1 MVAEVKKIRR
11 PLFLGIF
18 AYVATIFIN
27 KSTQLT
33 GKTIRLPHNIW
44 YTNLNILP
52 RIGVERLMHK
62 MRFFQSV
69 QFKLVIMYLLLIIV
83 AMQVIGAYFV
93 RELEGQLEK
102 NFQDSITNSITLL
115 DYNAREEIIKNSD
128 NSVKLQNDIRE
139 LLVDFSR
146 ASSNLIE
153 VRIVDDKGKILGT
166 SNLNNQGIVGQK
178 SNDPLVKRTLSLGTT
193 SEDKIY
199 KDESNKNNRVWV
211 NVSSIKNKGKVIGA
225 IYLVADIES
234 VYKQVDDITNIFITG
249 TLIAMIITAVLGILL
264 SRTITKPIVE
274 MKRQAYAMAR
284 GNYSRK
290 VKVYGVDEIGELA
303 DSFNTLTKRV
313 QEAQAM
319 TEGER
324 RKLSSVL
331 AYMTDGVIATDR
343 RGKVIL
349 INTPAEKMLRVKH
362 ESANG
367 RSIIDVLDIG
377 DTYQFEDLME
387 VDGSL
392 TMDRSTL
399 DKPYVLRANFS
410 VIQRETGFNNGVIAV
425 LHDITDQEKV
435 DQERR
440 DFVSNVSHEL
450 RTPLTSMHSYLEA
463 LSDGAWEDK
472 EIAPRF
478 LEVTQNETE
487 RMIRLVNDLLKLSRM
502 DGGREQ
508 LEKSFV
514 NFTDFFNH
522 IIDRFEMMKKE
533 TIMFKR
539 HIPREPV
546 IIEIDEDK
554 VMQVLDNI
562 ISNANKYSPDGGRIS
577 FYLKKFED
585 EIEVSIADEGLGVPD
600 EDLANVFDRFFR
612 VDKAR
617 SREMG
622 GTGLGLAIAREVI
635 EAHGGRIWAERNK
648 TKGTIIKFT
657 LPYSDLPEDDWE

>member
-1 MVAEVKKIRR
+1 
-11 PLFLGIF
+11 
-18 AYVATIFIN
+18 
-27 KSTQLT
+27 
-33 GKTIRLPHNIW
+33 
-44 YTNLNILP
+44 
-52 RIGVERLMHK
+52 MHK

-139 LLVDFSR
+139 LLVDYSR
-146 ASSNLIE
+146 ASSNIIE

-166 SNLNNQGIVGQK
+166 SNLDNQGIVGQK
-178 SNDPLVKRTLSLGTT
+178 SNDPLVKRTLSLGAT

-211 NVSSIKNKGKVIGA
+211 NVSSIKNKGQVIGA

-264 SRTITKPIVE
+264 SRTITKPIIE

-539 HIPREPV
+539 HIPKEPV

-648 TKGTIIKFT
+648 SKGTIIKFT

>member
-1 MVAEVKKIRR
+1 
-11 PLFLGIF
+11 
-18 AYVATIFIN
+18 
-27 KSTQLT
+27 
-33 GKTIRLPHNIW
+33 
-44 YTNLNILP
+44 
-52 RIGVERLMHK
+52 
-62 MRFFQSV
+62 
-69 QFKLVIMYLLLIIV
+69 
-83 AMQVIGAYFV
+83 
-93 RELEGQLEK
+93 
-102 NFQDSITNSITLL
+102 
-115 DYNAREEIIKNSD
+115 

-139 LLVDFSR
+139 LLVDYSR

-211 NVSSIKNKGKVIGA
+211 NVSSIKNKGQVIGA

-264 SRTITKPIVE
+264 SRTITKPIIE

>member
-1 MVAEVKKIRR
+1 
-11 PLFLGIF
+11 
-18 AYVATIFIN
+18 
-27 KSTQLT
+27 
-33 GKTIRLPHNIW
+33 
-44 YTNLNILP
+44 
-52 RIGVERLMHK
+52 MHK

-139 LLVDFSR
+139 LLVDYSR

-211 NVSSIKNKGKVIGA
+211 NVSSIKNKGQVIGA

-264 SRTITKPIVE
+264 SRTITKPIIE

-410 VIQRETGFNNGVIAV
+410 VTQRETGFNNGVIAV

>member
-1 MVAEVKKIRR
+1 M
-11 PLFLGIF
+11 GIF
-18 AYVATIFIN
+18 AYLVTTFIN

-139 LLVDFSR
+139 LLVDYSR

-211 NVSSIKNKGKVIGA
+211 NVSSIKNKGQVIGA

-648 TKGTIIKFT
+648 NKGTIIKFT

>member
-1 MVAEVKKIRR
+1 M
-11 PLFLGIF
+11 GIF
-18 AYVATIFIN
+18 AYLVTIFIN

-33 GKTIRLPHNIW
+33 GKTIRLPYNIW

-139 LLVDFSR
+139 LLVDYSR

-211 NVSSIKNKGKVIGA
+211 NVSSIKNKGQVIGA

-234 VYKQVDDITNIFITG
+234 VYKQVADITNIFITG

-648 TKGTIIKFT
+648 NKGTIIKFT

>member
-1 MVAEVKKIRR
+1 
-11 PLFLGIF
+11 
-18 AYVATIFIN
+18 
-27 KSTQLT
+27 
-33 GKTIRLPHNIW
+33 
-44 YTNLNILP
+44 
-52 RIGVERLMHK
+52 MHK

-139 LLVDFSR
+139 LLVDYSR

-211 NVSSIKNKGKVIGA
+211 NVSSIKNKGQVIGA

-264 SRTITKPIVE
+264 SRTITKPIIE

-410 VIQRETGFNNGVIAV
+410 VIQRETGFNNGVISV

>member
-1 MVAEVKKIRR
+1 
-11 PLFLGIF
+11 
-18 AYVATIFIN
+18 
-27 KSTQLT
+27 
-33 GKTIRLPHNIW
+33 
-44 YTNLNILP
+44 
-52 RIGVERLMHK
+52 MHK

-139 LLVDFSR
+139 LLVDYSR

-211 NVSSIKNKGKVIGA
+211 NVSSIKNKGQVIGA

-264 SRTITKPIVE
+264 SRTITKPIIE

-349 INTPAEKMLRVKH
+349 INTPAEKMLRVKN

>member
-1 MVAEVKKIRR
+1 
-11 PLFLGIF
+11 
-18 AYVATIFIN
+18 
-27 KSTQLT
+27 
-33 GKTIRLPHNIW
+33 
-44 YTNLNILP
+44 
-52 RIGVERLMHK
+52 MHK

-153 VRIVDDKGKILGT
+153 VRIVDEKGKILGT

-211 NVSSIKNKGKVIGA
+211 NVSSIKNKGEVIGA

-249 TLIAMIITAVLGILL
+249 TLIAMVITAILGILL

-377 DTYQFEDLME
+377 DSYQFEDLME

-399 DKPYVLRANFS
+399 DKPYILRANFS

-502 DGGREQ
+502 DGGREH

-539 HIPREPV
+539 HIPKEPV

-585 EIEVSIADEGLGVPD
+585 EIEISIADEGLGVPE

-648 TKGTIIKFT
+648 SKGTVIKFT

>member
-1 MVAEVKKIRR
+1 M
-11 PLFLGIF
+11 GIF
-18 AYVATIFIN
+18 AYLGTIFIN

-33 GKTIRLPHNIW
+33 GKTIRLHHNIW

-139 LLVDFSR
+139 LLVDYSR

-211 NVSSIKNKGKVIGA
+211 NVSSIKNKGQVIGA

-264 SRTITKPIVE
+264 SRTITKPIIE

-392 TMDRSTL
+392 TMDLSTL

>member
-1 MVAEVKKIRR
+1 
-11 PLFLGIF
+11 
-18 AYVATIFIN
+18 
-27 KSTQLT
+27 
-33 GKTIRLPHNIW
+33 
-44 YTNLNILP
+44 
-52 RIGVERLMHK
+52 MHK

-139 LLVDFSR
+139 LLVDYSR

-211 NVSSIKNKGKVIGA
+211 NVSSIKNKGQVIGA

-234 VYKQVDDITNIFITG
+234 VYKQVDDIINIFITG

-648 TKGTIIKFT
+648 NKGTIIKFT

>member
-1 MVAEVKKIRR
+1 
-11 PLFLGIF
+11 
-18 AYVATIFIN
+18 
-27 KSTQLT
+27 
-33 GKTIRLPHNIW
+33 
-44 YTNLNILP
+44 
-52 RIGVERLMHK
+52 MHK

-139 LLVDFSR
+139 LLVDYSR

-178 SNDPLVKRTLSLGTT
+178 STDPLVKRTLSLGTT

-211 NVSSIKNKGKVIGA
+211 NVSSIKNKGQVIGA

-264 SRTITKPIVE
+264 SRTITKPIIE

>member
-1 MVAEVKKIRR
+1 M
-11 PLFLGIF
+11 GIF
-18 AYVATIFIN
+18 AYLGTIFIN

-33 GKTIRLPHNIW
+33 GKTIRLHHNIW

-139 LLVDFSR
+139 LFVDYSR

-211 NVSSIKNKGKVIGA
+211 NVSSIKNKGQVIGA

-264 SRTITKPIVE
+264 SRTITKPIIE

>member
-1 MVAEVKKIRR
+1 
-11 PLFLGIF
+11 
-18 AYVATIFIN
+18 
-27 KSTQLT
+27 
-33 GKTIRLPHNIW
+33 
-44 YTNLNILP
+44 
-52 RIGVERLMHK
+52 MHK

-102 NFQDSITNSITLL
+102 NFQDSITNSIALL

-139 LLVDFSR
+139 LLVDYSR

-211 NVSSIKNKGKVIGA
+211 NVSSIKNKGQVIGA

-648 TKGTIIKFT
+648 NKGTIIKFT

>member
-1 MVAEVKKIRR
+1 
-11 PLFLGIF
+11 
-18 AYVATIFIN
+18 
-27 KSTQLT
+27 
-33 GKTIRLPHNIW
+33 
-44 YTNLNILP
+44 
-52 RIGVERLMHK
+52 MHK

-139 LLVDFSR
+139 LLVDYSR
-146 ASSNLIE
+146 ASSNIIE

-166 SNLNNQGIVGQK
+166 SNLDNQGIVGQK

-211 NVSSIKNKGKVIGA
+211 NVSSIKNKGQVIGA

-264 SRTITKPIVE
+264 SRTITKPIIE

-539 HIPREPV
+539 HIPKEPV

-600 EDLANVFDRFFR
+600 EDLANIFDRFFR

-648 TKGTIIKFT
+648 SKGTIIKFT

>member
-1 MVAEVKKIRR
+1 M
-11 PLFLGIF
+11 GIF
-18 AYVATIFIN
+18 AYLVTIFIN

-33 GKTIRLPHNIW
+33 GKTIRLHHNIW

-139 LLVDFSR
+139 LLVDYSR

-211 NVSSIKNKGKVIGA
+211 NVSSIKNKGQVIGA

-264 SRTITKPIVE
+264 SRTITKPIIE

-487 RMIRLVNDLLKLSRM
+487 RMIRLVNDLFKLSRM

>member
-1 MVAEVKKIRR
+1 M
-11 PLFLGIF
+11 GIF
-18 AYVATIFIN
+18 AYLVTIFIN

-33 GKTIRLPHNIW
+33 GKTIRLPYNIW

-139 LLVDFSR
+139 LLVDYSR

-211 NVSSIKNKGKVIGA
+211 NVSSIKNKGQVIGA

-319 TEGER
+319 TEGKR

-487 RMIRLVNDLLKLSRM
+487 RMIRLFNDLLKLSRM

-648 TKGTIIKFT
+648 NKGTIIKFT

>member
-1 MVAEVKKIRR
+1 
-11 PLFLGIF
+11 
-18 AYVATIFIN
+18 
-27 KSTQLT
+27 
-33 GKTIRLPHNIW
+33 
-44 YTNLNILP
+44 
-52 RIGVERLMHK
+52 MHK

-139 LLVDFSR
+139 LLVDYSR

-211 NVSSIKNKGKVIGA
+211 NVSSIKNKGQVIGA

-234 VYKQVDDITNIFITG
+234 LYKQVDDITNIFITG

-435 DQERR
+435 DQKRR

-648 TKGTIIKFT
+648 NKGTIIKFT

>member
-1 MVAEVKKIRR
+1 M
-11 PLFLGIF
+11 GIF
-18 AYVATIFIN
+18 AYLVTIFIN

-139 LLVDFSR
+139 LLVDYSR

-211 NVSSIKNKGKVIGA
+211 NVSSIKNKGQVIGA

-234 VYKQVDDITNIFITG
+234 VYKQVDNITNIFITG

-648 TKGTIIKFT
+648 NKGTIIKFT

>member
-1 MVAEVKKIRR
+1 
-11 PLFLGIF
+11 
-18 AYVATIFIN
+18 
-27 KSTQLT
+27 
-33 GKTIRLPHNIW
+33 
-44 YTNLNILP
+44 
-52 RIGVERLMHK
+52 MHK

-102 NFQDSITNSITLL
+102 NFQNSITNSITLL

-139 LLVDFSR
+139 LLVDYSR

-153 VRIVDDKGKILGT
+153 VRIVDEKGKILGT

-211 NVSSIKNKGKVIGA
+211 NVSSIKNKGEVIGA

-249 TLIAMIITAVLGILL
+249 TLIAMVITAILGILL

-377 DTYQFEDLME
+377 DSYQFEDLMD

-399 DKPYVLRANFS
+399 DKPYILRANFS

-502 DGGREQ
+502 DGGREH

-539 HIPREPV
+539 HIPKEPV

-585 EIEVSIADEGLGVPD
+585 EIEISIADEGLGVPE

-648 TKGTIIKFT
+648 SKGTVIKFT

>member
-1 MVAEVKKIRR
+1 
-11 PLFLGIF
+11 
-18 AYVATIFIN
+18 
-27 KSTQLT
+27 
-33 GKTIRLPHNIW
+33 
-44 YTNLNILP
+44 
-52 RIGVERLMHK
+52 MHK

-139 LLVDFSR
+139 LLVDYSR

-211 NVSSIKNKGKVIGA
+211 NVSSIKNKGQVIGA

-264 SRTITKPIVE
+264 SRTITKPIIE

-635 EAHGGRIWAERNK
+635 EAHGGRIWGERNK

>member
-1 MVAEVKKIRR
+1 
-11 PLFLGIF
+11 
-18 AYVATIFIN
+18 
-27 KSTQLT
+27 
-33 GKTIRLPHNIW
+33 
-44 YTNLNILP
+44 
-52 RIGVERLMHK
+52 
-62 MRFFQSV
+62 
-69 QFKLVIMYLLLIIV
+69 
-83 AMQVIGAYFV
+83 
-93 RELEGQLEK
+93 EK

-139 LLVDFSR
+139 LLVDYSR

-211 NVSSIKNKGKVIGA
+211 NVSSIKNKGQVIGA

-648 TKGTIIKFT
+648 NKGTIIKFT

>member
-1 MVAEVKKIRR
+1 
-11 PLFLGIF
+11 
-18 AYVATIFIN
+18 
-27 KSTQLT
+27 
-33 GKTIRLPHNIW
+33 
-44 YTNLNILP
+44 
-52 RIGVERLMHK
+52 MHK

-139 LLVDFSR
+139 LLVDYSR
-146 ASSNLIE
+146 ASSNIIE

-166 SNLNNQGIVGQK
+166 SNLDNQGIVGQK
-178 SNDPLVKRTLSLGTT
+178 SNDPFVKRTLSLGTT

-211 NVSSIKNKGKVIGA
+211 NVSSIKNKGQVIGA

-264 SRTITKPIVE
+264 SRTITKPIIE

-539 HIPREPV
+539 HIPKEPV

-648 TKGTIIKFT
+648 SKGTIIKFT

>member
-1 MVAEVKKIRR
+1 MTTF
-11 PLFLGIF
+11 FLGIF
-18 AYVATIFIN
+18 AYLVTIFIN

-139 LLVDFSR
+139 LLVDYSR

-211 NVSSIKNKGKVIGA
+211 NVSSIKNKGQVIGA

-648 TKGTIIKFT
+648 NKGTIIKFT

>member
-1 MVAEVKKIRR
+1 M
-11 PLFLGIF
+11 GIF
-18 AYVATIFIN
+18 AYVAIIFIN

-392 TMDRSTL
+392 TMDRSTF

>member
-1 MVAEVKKIRR
+1 
-11 PLFLGIF
+11 
-18 AYVATIFIN
+18 
-27 KSTQLT
+27 
-33 GKTIRLPHNIW
+33 
-44 YTNLNILP
+44 
-52 RIGVERLMHK
+52 MHK

-392 TMDRSTL
+392 TMDRSTF

-546 IIEIDEDK
+546 MIEIDEDK

>member
-1 MVAEVKKIRR
+1 M
-11 PLFLGIF
+11 GIF
-18 AYVATIFIN
+18 AYLVTIFIN

-139 LLVDFSR
+139 LLVDYSR

-178 SNDPLVKRTLSLGTT
+178 SNDSLVKRTLSLGTT

-211 NVSSIKNKGKVIGA
+211 NVSSIKNKGQVIGA

-648 TKGTIIKFT
+648 NKGTIIKFT

>member
-1 MVAEVKKIRR
+1 M
-11 PLFLGIF
+11 GIF
-18 AYVATIFIN
+18 AYLVTIFIN

-44 YTNLNILP
+44 YTNLNIIP

-139 LLVDFSR
+139 LLVDYSR

-211 NVSSIKNKGKVIGA
+211 NVSSIKNKGQVIGA

-648 TKGTIIKFT
+648 NKGTIIKFT

>member
-1 MVAEVKKIRR
+1 
-11 PLFLGIF
+11 
-18 AYVATIFIN
+18 
-27 KSTQLT
+27 
-33 GKTIRLPHNIW
+33 
-44 YTNLNILP
+44 
-52 RIGVERLMHK
+52 MHK

-139 LLVDFSR
+139 LLVDYSR

-211 NVSSIKNKGKVIGA
+211 NVSSIKNKGQVIGA

-264 SRTITKPIVE
+264 SRTITKPIIE

-533 TIMFKR
+533 IIMFKR

>member
-1 MVAEVKKIRR
+1 M
-11 PLFLGIF
+11 GIF
-18 AYVATIFIN
+18 AYLVTIFIN

-33 GKTIRLPHNIW
+33 GKTIRLHHNIW

-139 LLVDFSR
+139 LLVDYSR

-211 NVSSIKNKGKVIGA
+211 NVSSIKNKGQVIGA

-264 SRTITKPIVE
+264 SRTITKPIIE

-502 DGGREQ
+502 GGGREQ

>member
-1 MVAEVKKIRR
+1 
-11 PLFLGIF
+11 
-18 AYVATIFIN
+18 
-27 KSTQLT
+27 
-33 GKTIRLPHNIW
+33 
-44 YTNLNILP
+44 
-52 RIGVERLMHK
+52 MHK

-102 NFQDSITNSITLL
+102 NFQNSITNSITLL

-139 LLVDFSR
+139 LLVDYSR

-211 NVSSIKNKGKVIGA
+211 NVSSIKNKGQVIGA

-264 SRTITKPIVE
+264 SRTITKPIIE

>member
-1 MVAEVKKIRR
+1 
-11 PLFLGIF
+11 
-18 AYVATIFIN
+18 
-27 KSTQLT
+27 
-33 GKTIRLPHNIW
+33 
-44 YTNLNILP
+44 
-52 RIGVERLMHK
+52 MHK

-139 LLVDFSR
+139 LLVDYSR

-178 SNDPLVKRTLSLGTT
+178 SNDPLVKRTLSFGTT

-211 NVSSIKNKGKVIGA
+211 NVSSIKNKGQVIGA

-648 TKGTIIKFT
+648 NKGTIIKFT

>member
-1 MVAEVKKIRR
+1 M
-11 PLFLGIF
+11 GIF
-18 AYVATIFIN
+18 AYLVTIFIN

-139 LLVDFSR
+139 LLVDYSR

-211 NVSSIKNKGKVIGA
+211 NVSSIKNKGQVIGA

-319 TEGER
+319 TERER

-648 TKGTIIKFT
+648 NKGTIIKFT

>member
-1 MVAEVKKIRR
+1 M
-11 PLFLGIF
+11 GIF
-18 AYVATIFIN
+18 AYLVTIFIN

-139 LLVDFSR
+139 LLVDYSR

-211 NVSSIKNKGKVIGA
+211 NVSSIKNKGQVIGA

-562 ISNANKYSPDGGRIS
+562 ISNANKYSPEGGRIS

-648 TKGTIIKFT
+648 NKGTIIKFT

>member
-1 MVAEVKKIRR
+1 
-11 PLFLGIF
+11 
-18 AYVATIFIN
+18 
-27 KSTQLT
+27 
-33 GKTIRLPHNIW
+33 
-44 YTNLNILP
+44 
-52 RIGVERLMHK
+52 MHK

-139 LLVDFSR
+139 LLVDYSR

-211 NVSSIKNKGKVIGA
+211 NVSSIKNKGQVIGA

-585 EIEVSIADEGLGVPD
+585 EIEVSIADEGLGVSD

-648 TKGTIIKFT
+648 NKGTIIKFT

>member
-1 MVAEVKKIRR
+1 M
-11 PLFLGIF
+11 GIF
-18 AYVATIFIN
+18 AYLGTIFIN

-33 GKTIRLPHNIW
+33 GETIRLHHNIW

-139 LLVDFSR
+139 LLVDYSR

-211 NVSSIKNKGKVIGA
+211 NVSSIKNKGQVIGA

-264 SRTITKPIVE
+264 SRTITKPIIE

>member
-1 MVAEVKKIRR
+1 
-11 PLFLGIF
+11 
-18 AYVATIFIN
+18 
-27 KSTQLT
+27 
-33 GKTIRLPHNIW
+33 
-44 YTNLNILP
+44 
-52 RIGVERLMHK
+52 
-62 MRFFQSV
+62 
-69 QFKLVIMYLLLIIV
+69 LIIV

-139 LLVDFSR
+139 LLVDYSR

-211 NVSSIKNKGKVIGA
+211 NVSSIKNKGQVIGA

-648 TKGTIIKFT
+648 NKGTIIKFT

>member
-1 MVAEVKKIRR
+1 
-11 PLFLGIF
+11 
-18 AYVATIFIN
+18 
-27 KSTQLT
+27 
-33 GKTIRLPHNIW
+33 
-44 YTNLNILP
+44 
-52 RIGVERLMHK
+52 MHK

-102 NFQDSITNSITLL
+102 NFQNSITNSITLL

-139 LLVDFSR
+139 LLVDYSR

-153 VRIVDDKGKILGT
+153 VRIVDEKGKILGT

-211 NVSSIKNKGKVIGA
+211 NVSSIKNKGEVIGA

-249 TLIAMIITAVLGILL
+249 TLIAMVITAILGILL

-377 DTYQFEDLME
+377 DSYQFEDLME

-399 DKPYVLRANFS
+399 DKPYILRANFS

-487 RMIRLVNDLLKLSRM
+487 RMIRLVNDLLKLSKM
-502 DGGREQ
+502 DGGREH

-539 HIPREPV
+539 HIPKEPV

-585 EIEVSIADEGLGVPD
+585 EIEISIADEGLGVPE

-648 TKGTIIKFT
+648 SKGTVIKFT

>member
-1 MVAEVKKIRR
+1 M
-11 PLFLGIF
+11 GIF
-18 AYVATIFIN
+18 AYLGTIFIN

-33 GKTIRLPHNIW
+33 GKTIRLHHNIW

-139 LLVDFSR
+139 LLVDYSR

-211 NVSSIKNKGKVIGA
+211 NVSSIKNKGQVIGA

-264 SRTITKPIVE
+264 SRTITKPIIE

-502 DGGREQ
+502 DDGREQ